1 MSTIDWV
8 RESEYLRGLLSQ
20 EKKKNAILES
30 DIRLLKELWFNQLQ
44 KQREEEKRDLA
55 RVIRLLPDSCVEGGI

>member
-20 EKKKNAILES
+20 EKKKNAILEN
-30 DIRLLKELWFNQLQ
+30 DIKILKELWFKHLN
-44 KQREEEKRDLA
+44 EEKAKEFRSEGYEPC
-55 RVIRLLPDSCVEGGI
+55 PDSCTVGGI